1 MLWIG
6 ELVWQDEQCE
16 QYTKDFQCTD
26 TKQAVKIPTRCHVHK
41 QKKLRGSLLNDVLFI
56 YDEKWERKTCRNII
70 PKKPKND
77 LVLVSLATK
86 RKFFVYLGVFCLC
99 FFVFYYNGFWILG

>member
-16 QYTKDFQCTD
+16 QCTKDFQCTD

-41 QKKLRGSLLNDVLFI
+41 QKKKNWEEVCGMMWSLFMMKSEI
-56 YDEKWERKTCRNII
+56 EKPAEI
-70 PKKPKND
+70 
-77 LVLVSLATK
+77 
-86 RKFFVYLGVFCLC
+86 
-99 FFVFYYNGFWILG
+99 